1 MQQIDYRAMALVDA
15 PLALSILAFA
25 AMWSAAHVG
34 IYLRRL
40 KRDSQADEQVQFG
53 VIVGAGLTLLG
64 LLIGFSYSMAVSR
77 YDHRKSLEEEEANA
91 IGTAYLRAGLLPAAE
106 AARVRGQLE
115 TYLDE
120 RVLFYTTRDEQRVE
134 QINASCAAISADLW
148 SIVQGAALAQ
158 PGANTALATAG
169 MNSVLNSQGYTQAAW
184 WNRIPI
190 AAWGLMLI
198 IGACCNVLLGYSTP
212 HPEIKVHSV
221 YFILPGLIA
230 VSFFLIAELDSPRD
244 GLIRVRP
251 LNLLSLS
258 HSWPSSRP

>member
-1 MQQIDYRAMALVDA
+1 MALVDA
-15 PLALSILAFA
+15 PLGLSILAFA
-25 AMWSAAHVG
+25 AMWSAAHLG
-34 IYLRRL
+34 IYLCRL

-53 VIVGAGLTLLG
+53 AIVGASLTLLG

-77 YDHRKSLEEEEANA
+77 YDQRKNLEEEEANA
-91 IGTAYLRAGLLPAAE
+91 IGTEYLRAGLLPAAE
-106 AARVRGQLE
+106 AARARGQLK

-120 RVLFYTTRDEQRVE
+120 RVLFYITRDEQRIE
-134 QINASCAAISADLW
+134 QINASNAVISADLW
-148 SIVQGAALAQ
+148 SLVQSAALAQ

-169 MNSVLNSQGYTQAAW
+169 MNSVLNAQGYAQAAW
-184 WNRIPI
+184 CNRIPI

-198 IGACCNVLLGYSTP
+198 IGVCCNVLLGYSTP
-212 HPEIKVHSV
+212 HPEIKLHPIFFV
-221 YFILPGLIA
+221 LPGLVA

-258 HSWPSSRP
+258 HSWPPGRP